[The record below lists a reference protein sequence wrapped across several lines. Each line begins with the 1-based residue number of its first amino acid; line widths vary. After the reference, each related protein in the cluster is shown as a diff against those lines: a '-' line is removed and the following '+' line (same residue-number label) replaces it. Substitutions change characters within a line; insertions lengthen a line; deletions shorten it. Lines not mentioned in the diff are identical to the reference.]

1 LSSKKNNEL
10 IKLTKVDNLKSS
22 ATLIFSFAV
31 SIIKKDIMKETDQII
46 KPVIKLLEELK
57 TKFNS
62 IDPPKRYYR
71 NKHLKSYFG
80 LSDNTIISYRDK
92 NLLPFT
98 KIGEIYYYPIAEIEN
113 ILTQNS
119 NFDFTNNPI
128 KKGSIN

>member
-1 LSSKKNNEL
+1 
-10 IKLTKVDNLKSS
+10 LTKVDNLKSS

-31 SIIKKDIMKETDQII
+31 SILKKDIMKETDEII

-62 IDPPKRYYR
+62 IEPPKRYYR

-119 NFDFTNNPI
+119 NFDFTSNPI